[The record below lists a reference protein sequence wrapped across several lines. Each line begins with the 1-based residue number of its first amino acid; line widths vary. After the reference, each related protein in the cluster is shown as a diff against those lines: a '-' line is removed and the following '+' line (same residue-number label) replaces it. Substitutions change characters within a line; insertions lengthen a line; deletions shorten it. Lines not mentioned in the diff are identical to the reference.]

1 MSDKDFN
8 EKDEKMVDE
17 KNEKEMEKHEE
28 KAEEHDLLSSIAWAA
43 VLIWAGLVFLG
54 HNLGWWEGLGMNVRH
69 SLVFRGLGELLA
81 FNTFH
86 MIALG
91 AGFIVVLEVLIRL
104 LVPAFK
110 SRVGGKLVLAAFLIG
125 WGLSPFLNWY
135 IIWPLMLIA
144 LGISVMLGGLLRRQ

>member
-1 MSDKDFN
+1 MSDKDLN

-17 KNEKEMEKHEE
+17 KDEKEQEKHEE

-43 VLIWAGLVFLG
+43 VLIWSGLVFLG
-54 HNLGWWEGLGMNVRH
+54 NNLGWWEAIGMNVHH
-69 SLVFRGLGELLA
+69 SWIFRGLGELMA
-81 FNTFH
+81 FNTSH

-91 AGFIVVLEVLIRL
+91 AGVIVVVEVLARL
-104 LVPAFK
+104 FVPAFK
-110 SRVGGKLVLAAFLIG
+110 SHVGGKLVLAAFLIG

-144 LGISVMLGGLLRRQ
+144 VGVSVMLGGLLKKK